1 MIFISFRIIVLEVAS
16 VYVHTLHRGWIEY
29 EVCYSSSTHE
39 KNEEVNVETEK
50 EHYRKRLNF
59 RGPKTHENRPKPT
72 KIQYFRRQ
80 ADENSRRK

>member
-1 MIFISFRIIVLEVAS
+1 MFTHFTEDGLSTKCVI
-16 VYVHTLHRGWIEY
+16 
-29 EVCYSSSTHE
+29 SSSTHE

-59 RGPKTHENRPKPT
+59 RGPKTHENKPKPT
-72 KIQYFRRQ
+72 KIEYFRRP